1 MGNSVMFFGFC
12 KKDDYDKF
20 KTEIAELNKKHTECI
35 QKYDTIKNRFRDMD
49 RIYETFI
56 NDSRL
61 KEFINKLDDQENRQV
76 G

>member
-1 MGNSVMFFGFC
+1 M
-12 KKDDYDKF
+12 
-20 KTEIAELNKKHTECI
+20 E
-35 QKYDTIKNRFRDMD
+35 

-61 KEFINKLDDQENRQV
+61 KEFINKLDDQEKYQV